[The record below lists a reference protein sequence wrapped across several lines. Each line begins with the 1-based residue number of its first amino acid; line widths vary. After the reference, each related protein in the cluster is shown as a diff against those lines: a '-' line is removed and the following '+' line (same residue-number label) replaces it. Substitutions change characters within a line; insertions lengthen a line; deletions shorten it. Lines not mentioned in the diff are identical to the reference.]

1 MYIFYSITSEKYW
14 KAPKNIQETM
24 AKKNVKGGKKGRR
37 GKNDNE
43 SQKRELIYKDE
54 GQEYAQ
60 ITKMLGNSRV
70 SANCFDGVVRIAHIR
85 GNLRKKAWMSQGDII
100 LVSLRD
106 FQDDQCD
113 VLHKYNLDEA
123 RTLKQQGELPE
134 NAKIY
139 ETDNFGFEDDE
150 DVNFEFGAE
159 DEEEED
165 DDDEEFDIDDI

>member
-1 MYIFYSITSEKYW
+1 
-14 KAPKNIQETM
+14 M

-37 GKNDNE
+37 GKNENDG
-43 SQKRELIYKDE
+43 QKRELIYKDE

-70 SANCFDGVVRIAHIR
+70 QATCFDGIIRIAHIR

-106 FQDDQCD
+106 FQDEQCD

-139 ETDNFGFEDDE
+139 ETDNFGFEDNE
-150 DVNFEFGAE
+150 EVNFEFGAE
-159 DEEEED
+159 DDDEEEEED
-165 DDDEEFDIDDI
+165 DDDLDIDDI